1 MQQNDVTRRRVIFLS
16 SPAVWQRGHG
26 PQHPLKPERLQRA
39 HELLDEI
46 GALDWPNVRVVA
58 PRPATHDE
66 LTLFHTG
73 DYVDA
78 VRALSA
84 GETSVPAARY
94 NFGPGD
100 NPVFAGMLDSEGL
113 KVGSALQ
120 AAHLLTAGD
129 CDVAFSYSGGLHH
142 GGPDFASGFCV
153 FNDAAV
159 AIHWLLQQGMRVA
172 YLDVDV
178 HHGDG
183 VQDAFYDDD
192 RVLTISLHQ
201 DGRTLFPGTG
211 FVRETGRGSGAGYS
225 VNVPL
230 PPYTADDPYLGAFR
244 QVVPPLLDRFRP
256 DLLVT
261 QLGVD
266 THFKDPLARLA
277 LTTRGHE
284 SLFAAIG
291 DLAAQTDPPL
301 PWLALG
307 GGGYDIGVV
316 PRSWALAF
324 GRMAGRPL
332 PDDLPPGYRERYG
345 GRSLHDEDAPAWL
358 GEGQSY
364 VRDKVKDVVAAVRE
378 THDLP

>member
-1 MQQNDVTRRRVIFLS
+1 MQQNDETRRRAVFLS

-26 PQHPLKPERLQRA
+26 PEHPLKPERLERT
-39 HELLDEI
+39 HHLLHEI
-46 GALDWPNVRVVA
+46 GALDWSNVRVVP

-73 DYVDA
+73 EYVDA

-84 GETSVPAARY
+84 GETGVPAAKY

-100 NPVFAGMLDSEGL
+100 NPVFPGMYDSEGL
-113 KVGSALQ
+113 KAGSALQ
-120 AAHLLTAGD
+120 AAHLLAGGD

-159 AIHWLLQQGMRVA
+159 AIQWLLRQGLRVA
-172 YLDVDV
+172 YVDVDV

-183 VQDAFYDDD
+183 VQNAFYDDG

-211 FVRETGRGSGAGYS
+211 FVRESGRGDGAGYS

-230 PPYTADDPYLGAFR
+230 PPHTTDDPYLWAFR
-244 QVVPPLLDRFRP
+244 QVVPPLITRFRP

-277 LTTRGHE
+277 LTTAGHQT
-284 SLFAAIG
+284 LFSALA
-291 DLAAQTDPPL
+291 DLTAHPPL

-307 GGGYDIGVV
+307 GGGYDISVV

-332 PDDLPPGYRERYG
+332 PDDLPPGYRQRYG
-345 GRSLHDEDAPAWL
+345 GRTLHDEDAPAWL

-364 VRDKVKDVVAAVRE
+364 VREKVEDVVAAVRN
-378 THDLP
+378 THDLA